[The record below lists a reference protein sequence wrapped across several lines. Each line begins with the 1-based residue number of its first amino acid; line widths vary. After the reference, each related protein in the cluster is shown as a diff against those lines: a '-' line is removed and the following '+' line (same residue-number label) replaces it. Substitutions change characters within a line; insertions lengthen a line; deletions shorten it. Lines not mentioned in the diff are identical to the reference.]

1 MSPCE
6 SRRNETRPRP
16 QEDPCDN
23 LLAGAGTSQ
32 TQWLDCFRRRLNDTY
47 VEAIRALVAAVEA
60 KDPFTRAHSAT
71 VATHAEAM
79 AKRMNLTSAET
90 DTIRAAALLHDVG
103 KIGVP
108 DAILTKPG
116 PLTDAEYAIVK
127 RHPETALVILGHI
140 SFLAKERPLILHHH
154 ERFDGDG
161 YPDGLAGEQ
170 IPLGARV
177 LAIADA
183 IDAMF
188 SPRSYKP
195 AYDLQRV
202 RGELA
207 ACAGKQF
214 DPDVTEV
221 ALDWL
226 DANPA
231 ICETAETTST
241 LWPAPATA
249 VHFDQDDAK

>member
-1 MSPCE
+1 MARTNDNSIRHRDRVSPCE
-6 SRRNETRPRP
+6 SRLDGTRPRP
-16 QEDPCDN
+16 HEDPRDN
-23 LLAGAGTSQ
+23 LLAGAATSE
-32 TQWLDCFRRRLNDTY
+32 TQWLDCFRRRLNDSY
-47 VEAIRALVAAVEA
+47 VESIRALVAAVEA

-79 AKRMNLTSAET
+79 ARRMNLTSSEI

-108 DAILTKPG
+108 DAVLTKPG
-116 PLTDAEYAIVK
+116 PLTDDEYAIVK
-127 RHPETALVILGHI
+127 RHPETALAILGHI
-140 SFLAKERPLILHHH
+140 SFLASERPLILHHH

-170 IPLGARV
+170 IPFGARV
-177 LAIADA
+177 LAVADA

-195 AYDLQRV
+195 AFDRQQV
-202 RGELA
+202 RGELM

-214 DPDVTEV
+214 DPHVTEIAV
-221 ALDWL
+221 DWL
-226 DANPA
+226 DSNPA
-231 ICETAETTST
+231 LGAGADS
-241 LWPAPATA
+241 PAAR
-249 VHFDQDDAK
+249 

>member
-1 MSPCE
+1 MARTDSNLIRQRDRVSPCE
-6 SRRNETRPRP
+6 SRLDGKHPRP
-16 QEDPCDN
+16 HEYPHDN

-32 TQWLDCFRRRLNDTY
+32 TQWLDCFRRRLNDSY
-47 VEAIRALVAAVEA
+47 VEFIRALVAAVEA

-79 AKRMNLTSAET
+79 AGRMKLKSSEI

-108 DAILTKPG
+108 DALLTKPG
-116 PLTDAEYAIVK
+116 PLTDDEYAVVK
-127 RHPETALVILGHI
+127 RHPETALAILGHI
-140 SFLAKERPLILHHH
+140 SFLASERPLILHHH

-177 LAIADA
+177 LAVADA

-188 SPRSYKP
+188 SPRCYKP
-195 AYDLQRV
+195 AFDRQQV
-202 RGELA
+202 RGELM

-214 DPDVTEV
+214 DPNVTEI

-226 DANPA
+226 DANPQLGA
-231 ICETAETTST
+231 DAD
-241 LWPAPATA
+241 ATA
-249 VHFDQDDAK
+249 AR

>member
-1 MSPCE
+1 MARTANDLIRQRDEVSLCE
-6 SRRNETRPRP
+6 SSEDAAHPRTH
-16 QEDPCDN
+16 EDPRES

-32 TQWLDCFRRRLNDTY
+32 TQWLDCFRRRLNDSY
-47 VEAIRALVAAVEA
+47 VEFIRALVAAVEA

-79 AKRMNLTSAET
+79 ARRMKLKSSEI

-108 DAILTKPG
+108 DALLTKPG
-116 PLTDAEYAIVK
+116 PLTDDEYAVVK
-127 RHPETALVILGHI
+127 RHPETALAILGHI
-140 SFLAKERPLILHHH
+140 SFLASERPLILHHH

-177 LAIADA
+177 LAVADA

-195 AYDLQRV
+195 AFDRQQV
-202 RGELA
+202 RSELM

-214 DPDVTEV
+214 DPNVTEV

-226 DANPA
+226 DSNPQFGA
-231 ICETAETTST
+231 DVD
-241 LWPAPATA
+241 ATA
-249 VHFDQDDAK
+249 TR